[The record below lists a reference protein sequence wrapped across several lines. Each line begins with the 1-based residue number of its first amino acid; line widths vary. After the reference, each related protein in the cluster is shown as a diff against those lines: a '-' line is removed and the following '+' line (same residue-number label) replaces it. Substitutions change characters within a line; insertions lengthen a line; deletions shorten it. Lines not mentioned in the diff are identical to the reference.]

1 VNAML
6 RVYARWHKLRAKNS
20 RDARVRMRHETK
32 SEKYFQAMKHV
43 WLRSARN
50 GG

>member
-6 RVYARWHKLRAKNS
+6 RVYARFHLLRAKNS
-20 RDARVRMRHETK
+20 RDARVKMRHEGK
-32 SEKYFQAMKHV
+32 AEKYFAAMKHV